1 MNKQI
6 VRVTKNLGFPCEI
19 KSKTQMNCASA
30 EMRNNQKRVD
40 QFQWFMLHRKS
51 GQCEDWKSY
60 ELCSMGTCV
69 SASRSIQN
77 LGYFT
82 FYQEQSVKTFF
93 VSFFFYPSELQVN
106 LKKKK
111 KKINGIRVIPWVTVM
126 QFVHT
131 NKVIGFWLGIHFSL
145 VQVLVKHLVYII
157 LHCLNSNCTMCGG
170 QNEELFAL
178 AVMG

>member
-1 MNKQI
+1 MVHAAQ
-6 VRVTKNLGFPCEI
+6 EI
-19 KSKTQMNCASA
+19 RPVWRLKVIWIMQHGHLCVCL
-30 EMRNNQKRVD
+30 QK
-40 QFQWFMLHRKS
+40 HPES
-51 GQCEDWKSY
+51 GIFYILSGAVCQNIFC
-60 ELCSMGTCV
+60 LIFLL
-69 SASRSIQN
+69 SIRAA
-77 LGYFT
+77 G
-82 FYQEQSVKTFF
+82 E
-93 VSFFFYPSELQVN
+93 SE
-106 LKKKK
+106 KKK

>member
-1 MNKQI
+1 MRSNLKHRWTVHLQRWGTIRREWTNFNGSCCTGNQASVKIESHMNYAAWAP
-6 VRVTKNLGFPCEI
+6 VCLPPE
-19 KSKTQMNCASA
+19 
-30 EMRNNQKRVD
+30 
-40 QFQWFMLHRKS
+40 
-51 GQCEDWKSY
+51 
-60 ELCSMGTCV
+60 
-69 SASRSIQN
+69 ASRIWDILHFIRSSLSKHFLSHFSFIH
-77 LGYFT
+77 
-82 FYQEQSVKTFF
+82 QSCRWIW
-93 VSFFFYPSELQVN
+93 
-106 LKKKK
+106 KKK